1 MFFNDYIVEH
11 AALFAVYQ
19 VFERGFDGGNERV
32 KPCSYDVFH
41 ISCKLNIMLTME
53 EVERNKKAG

>member
-11 AALFAVYQ
+11 ATLLAVYQ

-32 KPCSYDVFH
+32 KPCVYDVFH
-41 ISCKLNIMLTME
+41 ISMLTME
-53 EVERNKKAG
+53 DVERNKRAD